1 MFKCTASERQEL
13 LNILKEDSA
22 FLRDHNIID
31 YSLLLAIED
40 QSENYSINNEIDH
53 KNDESRNMLDNQ
65 HFGIIDYLQKF
76 NLSKKSENL
85 WKTTILG

>member
-40 QSENYSINNEIDH
+40 KSGNYQINNEIDH
-53 KNDESRNMLDNQ
+53 ESRNMLDNQ